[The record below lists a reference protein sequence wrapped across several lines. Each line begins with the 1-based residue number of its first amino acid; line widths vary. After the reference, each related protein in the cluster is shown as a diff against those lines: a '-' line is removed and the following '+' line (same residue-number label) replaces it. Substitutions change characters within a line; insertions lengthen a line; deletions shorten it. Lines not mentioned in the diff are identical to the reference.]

1 MKYKI
6 LIMHKG
12 ERVALTIKRL
22 GVKKSKIID
31 KLGIANSTI
40 YTWLS
45 DPDMSWENIR
55 KVGLAINYDFEID
68 FPDYPKTTLA
78 KNNELENIALEDVNI
93 LNEYDLKKKYI
104 KMKDKYVTLLEEHL
118 LLLRK
123 NEGK

>member
-1 MKYKI
+1 
-6 LIMHKG
+6 MHKG
-12 ERVALTIKRL
+12 QIVSLTIKRL

-93 LNEYDLKKKYI
+93 LSEYDLKKKYI